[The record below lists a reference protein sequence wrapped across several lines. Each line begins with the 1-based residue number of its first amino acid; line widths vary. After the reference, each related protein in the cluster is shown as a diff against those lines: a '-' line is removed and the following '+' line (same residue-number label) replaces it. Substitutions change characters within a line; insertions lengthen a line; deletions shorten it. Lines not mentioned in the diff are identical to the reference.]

1 MKRNLSIKRGLIQL
15 LFQPLF
21 LLTASIA
28 FGQQKPL
35 PEAQRIEFDK
45 YFFNGMR
52 EKLIGNYADAESN
65 FLKASEIDPN
75 NANNWFQLSSTLL
88 QSKQVAKAEIFGE
101 KAAKLDPANEWYTR
115 QLVDIYRYNRNYNKA
130 EELLSAH
137 YKATKNPDV
146 LFELGMIQHQGG
158 NYKKALKSFDAY
170 EKVKG
175 ISEGITRQ
183 KEQIYLQMNK
193 PAKAIDE
200 VKKLIAAFPDN
211 LQFKGALADLYMATR
226 KEKEA
231 LAIYQ
236 EIIQKEPKNGYAAFA
251 LAEYYKNKGDKNLC
265 YSWMEKGLSG
275 EADIKTKLNV
285 LTEIIPGNY
294 FEPEHLKT
302 CQNLLETFEKAHPGD
317 PSPYIL
323 QGDLYLQDRN
333 FEQARERYL
342 KATGMQNAG
351 ILSWEQV
358 LQCDQLMQRYDL
370 MLEDCSKVIE
380 LFPSYAPAYLFSSI
394 AAMSLKKYLIAEN
407 SARKGVEYADNDELK
422 SQLLSSLADAAHYNG
437 HYTTSDSA
445 YDEALLIDPENAYA
459 MNNYAYFLSL
469 RNERLDK
476 AEQLSRKSISIDP
489 KNASYQDTYGW
500 IQYQLKNYS
509 EARNY
514 IERSL
519 QLSPENPEVTEHLG
533 DVLFKLGQEE
543 DALAQWKKAAGLGNP
558 SEALLKKIKERKLQ
572 P

>member
-52 EKLIGNYADAESN
+52 EKLIGNYAEAESN
-65 FLKASEIDPN
+65 FLKASEIDPS

-88 QSKQVAKAEIFGE
+88 QSKQVAKAEIYGE
-101 KAAKLDPANEWYTR
+101 KATKLDPANEWYTR

-130 EELLSAH
+130 EELLAAH

-158 NYKKALKSFDAY
+158 NYKKALKSFDGY

-175 ISEGITRQ
+175 ISEGLTRQ

-265 YSWMEKGLSG
+265 FSWMEKGLSG

-370 MLEDCSKVIE
+370 MLEDCSQVIE

-394 AAMSLKKYLIAEN
+394 AAMSLKKYPIAEN
-407 SARKGVEYADNDELK
+407 SARKGVEFADNDELK

-489 KNASYQDTYGW
+489 KKCILPRHLRLDS
-500 IQYQLKNYS
+500 I
-509 EARNY
+509 
-514 IERSL
+514 
-519 QLSPENPEVTEHLG
+519 PTEK
-533 DVLFKLGQEE
+533 LFGSQKLHRKI
-543 DALAQWKKAAGLGNP
+543 LAV
-558 SEALLKKIKERKLQ
+558 IT
-572 P
+572 